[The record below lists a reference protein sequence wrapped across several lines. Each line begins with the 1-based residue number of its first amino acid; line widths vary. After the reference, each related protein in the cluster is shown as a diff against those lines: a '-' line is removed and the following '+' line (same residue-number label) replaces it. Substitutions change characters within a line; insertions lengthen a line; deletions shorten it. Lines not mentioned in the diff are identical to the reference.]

1 MTDFTATTRR
11 TPAWIKRAIDD
22 DILEI
27 KPRYQRNP
35 VWLDPQKS
43 SLIDTILHGYP
54 IPELYMQDVIDGDGN
69 EKHFVVDGQQRIR
82 ACMEFIDGDFELD
95 PAESPSYPEMTF
107 DDLSEDEK
115 KRIWGYPFI
124 VRLMPDIPEDEMR
137 DIFKRINRY
146 NMALNRQELRHAT
159 YWGEFITSMEGL
171 AKNEYWVTS
180 GVFSA
185 NDFRRMLDVE
195 FISELAI
202 AVLWG
207 PQNKKS
213 SLDRWYR
220 TYEEEFEERTEIEH
234 IFEQVLGE
242 LDSVLPD
249 IKSTRWRR
257 TSDFYTLFTIFA
269 DHDDDLPLSRQGRE
283 IARDKL
289 LKFGAEVTAALSKE
303 PPKGVTV
310 SARAK
315 RYARE
320 VERAASDLA
329 RRQGRK
335 VELEALL
342 KKVWTS

>member
-1 MTDFTATTRR
+1 MSDFTATTRR
-11 TPAWIKRAIDD
+11 TPAWIKRAIDS
-22 DILEI
+22 DILEV
-27 KPRYQRNP
+27 KPPYQRNP

-43 SLIDTILHGYP
+43 SLIDTILRGYP
-54 IPELYMQDVIDGDGN
+54 IPELYMQDVTDGEGN
-69 EKHFVVDGQQRIR
+69 ERHFVVDGQQRIR
-82 ACMEFIDGDFELD
+82 ACMEFIEGDFELD
-95 PAESPSYPEMTF
+95 PAESPSYAEMTF

-115 KRIWGYPFI
+115 KKIWSYPFI
-124 VRLMPDIPEDEMR
+124 VRLMPDISESEMR

-146 NMALNRQELRHAT
+146 NMALNKQELRHAT
-159 YWGEFITSMEGL
+159 YWGEFIKSMEGL

-202 AVLWG
+202 AVLHG

-213 SLDRWYR
+213 NLDRWYR
-220 TYEEEFEERTEIEH
+220 TYEEEFEERTEIEQT
-234 IFEQVLGE
+234 FDQVLGE
-242 LDSVLPD
+242 LESVLPD

-257 TSDFYTLFTIFA
+257 TSDFYTLFTTFA
-269 DHDDDLPLSRQGRE
+269 NHVDDLPLSKRGRKV
-283 IARDKL
+283 AGDKL
-289 LKFGAEVTAALSKE
+289 LKFGVEVSAALAKE
-303 PPKGVTV
+303 PPKGVKV

-315 RYARE
+315 RYARD

-335 VELEALL
+335 RELEAVLQS
-342 KKVWTS
+342 VWTS